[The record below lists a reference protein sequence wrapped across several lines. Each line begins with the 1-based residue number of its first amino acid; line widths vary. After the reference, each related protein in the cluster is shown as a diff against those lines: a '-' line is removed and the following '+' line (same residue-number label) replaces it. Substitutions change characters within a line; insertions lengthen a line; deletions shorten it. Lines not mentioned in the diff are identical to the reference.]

1 MGSKSQVVGYKYYM
15 PMHIVSGLSRGPTA
29 AGITVR
35 DCMFEFRA
43 GDRTAWSGAI
53 YENGTISINAPDL
66 FGGDEKEGGVV
77 GSMDVMFGAPDQ
89 GVNAYLAAQQGD
101 PQSAHRGLFSLVWK
115 GGQVCSNNPYLKPWA
130 VARRR
135 ITGGW
140 YGECW
145 YPGKAPIPLGSA
157 TNASGEYGILITG
170 SPASGETAVFV
181 AATVEDVPSIVAIP
195 ESTGA
200 DLAGATATYGDGTWV
215 AATKTGTRHLAGTLS
230 TSATWS
236 TGTLSATN
244 DIEFVE
250 YGGTEWAAK
259 ERGGPYSGVT
269 SASQAFSGSPD
280 AFTTASPVVYD
291 TLGNVLATRFQMLRY
306 INGYWYGSLVRSLH
320 RSTTMAGPF
329 NAVWD
334 GYKNTAAGWD
344 NNGACIIGFYDGV
357 QVGERTYF
365 IVEWHFN
372 VGLQRHRIWWSPDGG
387 VTMSEAN
394 IEYDAAYATA
404 GYKPVQ
410 LIEVGGKVVAL
421 CDDFGV
427 LTNASGAF
435 ARVETGMPTFPTTGG
450 ADDVE
455 PWRSRRI
462 ATDGSRVYI
471 VGGSYMVVSLDK
483 GLTWGDP
490 IALPISSAKGIAVG
504 VGASPPSEGA
514 RYCMNPAHIVYQCL
528 TDPNCLGYPTAVID
542 DASFTAAADQLYA
555 EGLGL
560 NLKWSNRETI
570 ENFIGIVCDHAGMIL
585 LKDRRT
591 GLYKLRLLRDDY
603 NVEDLRVFT
612 PSNSRIV
619 SLQRPSP
626 ADIVNE
632 LQVTYTDYKTFK
644 EATIPV
650 RDAAAVQA
658 MGRIVSKSHS
668 LTGLPTESLAVRC
681 GDRDLA
687 AMTQPLWRIDMAFL
701 RDADDLEPGE
711 PFVLDYPA
719 SELFPEG
726 LYVVLRVAD
735 EINYGNAAN
744 GSITAKCVQDVFSLP
759 LVGSTGSLPDIDD
772 GSPGDPEAATAL
784 VFEATYRDLAG
795 ILTATDLAAL
805 PEDAGYIAG
814 VAVRPNDDH
823 RGFTLATRIDP
834 AAYADAAEG
843 LFSPSCTLAADIA
856 PGQTVLPVTGWTDMA
871 GLDVGEPLI
880 IGSDE
885 NAEWVR
891 VDAIAGD
898 GSTITVGRGCVD
910 TVPKPWPS
918 GTRLWAYD
926 AFAAADTTQY
936 IDGETVD
943 AKVLPRTS
951 SARLPLADAA
961 LIQTT
966 MAHRAARPLPPGG
979 LLLNDAPF
987 YDVGGPVIPSPPGGG
1002 GGGGGTTTPSTPP
1015 PLTPNGTPA
1024 TTTPGPNGGYADD
1037 APYPIPPPTTLGTDV
1052 LPGGDFGDPADL
1064 GQWRNRDGSA
1074 LGAGWSLVD
1083 GKLTHIGGGVAAAY
1097 CYGARLSLPISP
1109 IPRYT
1114 VSVEMDVQCDPSVV
1128 TRVGIAWGVST
1139 NGGTPNYVEA
1149 SEAAT
1154 YPAEVTVSHEWTRV
1168 VERVSMLGAGTIPVV
1183 TFMPYVEHAGALGG
1197 SLATVDNAHLVITEV
1212 PTPSTPETP
1221 DHIDF
1226 DAGLTGWTLWPDP
1239 TSANPYA
1246 PTMAVSGGELSMT
1259 VTSEYFTYRWV
1270 ICDDPLVGADA
1281 IGKYIGALFDAWCND
1296 NSTITDATGT
1306 YTFGGAA
1313 FGVATK
1319 LPGQDY
1325 VPFTGSLPQRGDWTE
1340 REAWVRQILDDT
1352 NAPGV
1357 TTHVAMLLRCSV
1369 GKTVKVRNIQPRVTD
1384 GVID

>member
-1 MGSKSQVVGYKYYM
+1 
-15 PMHIVSGLSRGPTA
+15 
-29 AGITVR
+29 
-35 DCMFEFRA
+35 
-43 GDRTAWSGAI
+43 
-53 YENGTISINAPDL
+53 
-66 FGGDEKEGGVV
+66 
-77 GSMDVMFGAPDQ
+77 
-89 GVNAYLAAQQGD
+89 
-101 PQSAHRGLFSLVWK
+101 
-115 GGQVCSNNPYLKPWA
+115 
-130 VARRR
+130 
-135 ITGGW
+135 
-140 YGECW
+140 
-145 YPGKAPIPLGSA
+145 
-157 TNASGEYGILITG
+157 
-170 SPASGETAVFV
+170 
-181 AATVEDVPSIVAIP
+181 
-195 ESTGA
+195 
-200 DLAGATATYGDGTWV
+200 
-215 AATKTGTRHLAGTLS
+215 
-230 TSATWS
+230 
-236 TGTLSATN
+236 
-244 DIEFVE
+244 
-250 YGGTEWAAK
+250 
-259 ERGGPYSGVT
+259 
-269 SASQAFSGSPD
+269 
-280 AFTTASPVVYD
+280 
-291 TLGNVLATRFQMLRY
+291 
-306 INGYWYGSLVRSLH
+306 
-320 RSTTMAGPF
+320 
-329 NAVWD
+329 
-334 GYKNTAAGWD
+334 
-344 NNGACIIGFYDGV
+344 
-357 QVGERTYF
+357 
-365 IVEWHFN
+365 
-372 VGLQRHRIWWSPDGG
+372 
-387 VTMSEAN
+387 
-394 IEYDAAYATA
+394 
-404 GYKPVQ
+404 
-410 LIEVGGKVVAL
+410 
-421 CDDFGV
+421 
-427 LTNASGAF
+427 
-435 ARVETGMPTFPTTGG
+435 
-450 ADDVE
+450 
-455 PWRSRRI
+455 
-462 ATDGSRVYI
+462 
-471 VGGSYMVVSLDK
+471 
-483 GLTWGDP
+483 
-490 IALPISSAKGIAVG
+490 
-504 VGASPPSEGA
+504 
-514 RYCMNPAHIVYQCL
+514 
-528 TDPNCLGYPTAVID
+528 
-542 DASFTAAADQLYA
+542 
-555 EGLGL
+555 
-560 NLKWSNRETI
+560 
-570 ENFIGIVCDHAGMIL
+570 MIL

-603 NVEDLRVFT
+603 DVEDLRVFT

-719 SELFPEG
+719 SEIFPDG

-772 GSPGDPEAATAL
+772 GSPGDPVAATAL

-795 ILTATDLAAL
+795 TLTASDLAAL
-805 PEDAGYIAG
+805 PVDAGYIAG

-843 LFSPSCTLAADIA
+843 LFSPSCTLSADIA

-1002 GGGGGTTTPSTPP
+1002 GGGTTTPSTPP
-1015 PLTPNGTPA
+1015 PLTPDGTPA
-1024 TTTPGPNGGYADD
+1024 DTTTGPNGGYADD

-1083 GKLTHIGGGVAAAY
+1083 GKLTHLGGGVAAAY

-1139 NGGTPNYVEA
+1139 NGGAPNYVEA

-1168 VERVSMLGAGTIPVV
+1168 VERISMLGAGTIPVV
-1183 TFMPYVEHAGALGG
+1183 TFMPYVEHTGVLGG

-1239 TSANPYA
+1239 TSASPYA

-1281 IGKYIGALFDAWCND
+1281 IGKYIGAMFAAWCND
-1296 NSTITDATGT
+1296 DSTITDATGT

-1340 REAWVRQILDDT
+1340 REAWVRQILDET

-1369 GKTVKVRNIQPRVTD
+1369 GKMVKVRNIQPRVTD